1 MYSTCTCTCTV
12 TIIIGGSRAITIQEA
27 LQQIETIVGAP
38 INRAAVAAVLVELAK
53 TGIEAAVANYAALEE
68 KRPKR
73 SRRKQNA

>member
-1 MYSTCTCTCTV
+1 
-12 TIIIGGSRAITIQEA
+12 
-27 LQQIETIVGAP
+27 VGAP